1 MVLVTGS
8 RTLVPGA
15 MSRTSSMFSVVSLT
29 PGGYTMPERPGTG
42 LPNGGGGG
50 DAGFSAM
57 ETAADCEGAAVAPV
71 SGFGALADGAGPT
84 GWAGV
89 MTVRI
94 ATGGGGD
101 VMVFSIRTSVDSV
114 ALDGTSRGEICLAGA
129 AACGLGEATVGAGI
143 CTSGMRC
150 ASTYCASAEARVAE
164 GAVIPKVRGCGAGSS
179 RRKGTV
185 RGEWLSSSSRAR

>member
-50 DAGFSAM
+50 DSGFSGR

-71 SGFGALADGAGPT
+71 TGFGALADGAGPT

-89 MTVRI
+89 VTVRI
-94 ATGGGGD
+94 TSDCGGD
-101 VMVFSIRTSVDSV
+101 VMVFSIRNSVDSV
-114 ALDGTSRGEICLAGA
+114 ALDGTSRGKICLAGA
-129 AACGLGEATVGAGI
+129 ANCGFGEATDGAGI
-143 CTSGMRC
+143 CIGGMRC
-150 ASTYCASAEARVAE
+150 ASCESVDTRGVDVV
-164 GAVIPKVRGCGAGSS
+164 VIPKVRGCGAGSS

-185 RGEWLSSSSRAR
+185 PGEWLSSSSSRAR